1 MILGKKI
8 LITGGAGFIGSHLVD
23 DLVEKG
29 HNVTIFDSLLPQ
41 IHKDGKFPHYLP
53 KSVKL
58 IKKDI
63 LDRIELGKAIKEAEI
78 VYHLAARVGVAQ
90 SMFQIDEFTNV
101 NMTGTARLLDIL
113 VNEDHSVKKLIVAS
127 SNTVYGEG
135 KYICDDCG
143 PVYPEPR
150 KKLQLDNK
158 EWEIICPN
166 CSKKVTPSP
175 TDEKT
180 PYDST
185 SIYALG
191 KEIQEKECLMIGKAY
206 GIDTTVLRFFLVYGS
221 RQALSNPYTG
231 VCAIFS
237 ASLLNGNQPNLY
249 EDGNQSRDFVH
260 VKDICQALML
270 SMEKSQAKNK
280 IFNVGTGQQ
289 ITIKKVAET
298 LADHINPKI
307 RPRISEKYRL
317 GDIRHC
323 FPDISKISE
332 NLGYKPKYLF
342 EDGITELIEWVKK
355 QKHVSDN
362 SENANKKLRKMGLI

>member
-1 MILGKKI
+1 MGKKI

-29 HNVTIFDSLLPQ
+29 HDVTIFDSLLPQ
-41 IHKDGKFPHYLP
+41 VHKDGKFPDYLP
-53 KSVKL
+53 ESVKL

-63 LDRIELGKAIKEAEI
+63 LDRMEFRTAIVETDVI
-78 VYHLAARVGVAQ
+78 YHLAARVGVVQ
-90 SMFQIDEFTNV
+90 SMYQIDNFTEV

-135 KYICDDCG
+135 KYFCDDCG
-143 PVYPEPR
+143 PIYPEPR
-150 KKLQLDNK
+150 RKLQLDNK
-158 EWEIICPN
+158 DWEISCPI
-166 CSKKVTPSP
+166 CSKKMKPSP

-180 PYDST
+180 PYNST

-191 KEIQEKECLMIGKAY
+191 KEVQEKECLMVGKTY
-206 GIDTTVLRFFLVYGS
+206 GIDTTILRFFLVYGS
-221 RQALSNPYTG
+221 RQALTNPYTG

-237 ASLLNGNQPNLY
+237 TSLLNGNQPNLY

-260 VKDICQALML
+260 VKDICQALTL
-270 SMEKSQAKNK
+270 SMEKSRAKNE
-280 IFNVGTGQQ
+280 IFNVGTGHQ
-289 ITIKKVAET
+289 ITINEVAQT

-307 RPRISEKYRL
+307 RPKISEKYRL

-332 NLGYKPKYLF
+332 ALGYKPKYMF
-342 EDGITELIEWVKK
+342 KDGITELIEWVKK
-355 QKHVSDN
+355 QQHVSDN
-362 SENANKKLRKMGLI
+362 SEDANKKLRKMGLI

>member
-1 MILGKKI
+1 
-8 LITGGAGFIGSHLVD
+8 
-23 DLVEKG
+23 
-29 HNVTIFDSLLPQ
+29 
-41 IHKDGKFPHYLP
+41 
-53 KSVKL
+53 
-58 IKKDI
+58 
-63 LDRIELGKAIKEAEI
+63 
-78 VYHLAARVGVAQ
+78 
-90 SMFQIDEFTNV
+90 
-101 NMTGTARLLDIL
+101 
-113 VNEDHSVKKLIVAS
+113 
-127 SNTVYGEG
+127 
-135 KYICDDCG
+135 
-143 PVYPEPR
+143 
-150 KKLQLDNK
+150 
-158 EWEIICPN
+158 
-166 CSKKVTPSP
+166 
-175 TDEKT
+175 
-180 PYDST
+180 
-185 SIYALG
+185 
-191 KEIQEKECLMIGKAY
+191 MIGKAY

-237 ASLLNGNQPNLY
+237 ASLLNGNQPNIY

-260 VKDICQALML
+260 VKDICQALLL

-289 ITIKKVAET
+289 ITIKKVAEI

-307 RPRISEKYRL
+307 RPRISKKYRL